1 MRHPTALLLA
11 ATIAASGCAAEK
23 PAPDA
28 AAPDAAAAPA
38 GKTGPV
44 PAVLIGVAVGA
55 ALIILLIAN
64 SGLSP
69 SPDPPG

>member
-1 MRHPTALLLA
+1 MRLANALMLA
-11 ATIAASGCAAEK
+11 AAVAAAGCAADGP
-23 PAPDA
+23 PAEA
-28 AAPDAAAAPA
+28 EAPP
-38 GKTGPV
+38 GGSNPE
-44 PAVLIGVAVGA
+44 PLLFGVAIGA